1 MMSRRRFHTGSVGPT
16 LLPRGPARRS
26 ASTATRSSTS
36 ARRARPCAR
45 TSYGRPRTESPRA
58 RAPPLVN
65 CVVAHVATH
74 PVTTYHKLLAVG
86 AAPRRAAGDANL
98 PVGRLGGRRRSR
110 HGWLLVPRR
119 PCRAG
124 GNDARCSAC
133 ARCPSA
139 SNEVPPR
146 APRPVACQ
154 APAALCY
161 GARRPHGGATGP
173 PVAQGRPQR
182 SVLHD
187 TPVLNFVCDRHKQF
201 FSASD

>member
-133 ARCPSA
+133 APVSFSEQRGPSPRPSPCSLPSARCPVLRSPSA
-139 SNEVPPR
+139 
-146 APRPVACQ
+146 
-154 APAALCY
+154 
-161 GARRPHGGATGP
+161 ARRGDGATCGT
-173 PVAQGRPQR
+173 G
-182 SVLHD
+182 
-187 TPVLNFVCDRHKQF
+187 
-201 FSASD
+201 SAAKKCSSRYPGITFCL